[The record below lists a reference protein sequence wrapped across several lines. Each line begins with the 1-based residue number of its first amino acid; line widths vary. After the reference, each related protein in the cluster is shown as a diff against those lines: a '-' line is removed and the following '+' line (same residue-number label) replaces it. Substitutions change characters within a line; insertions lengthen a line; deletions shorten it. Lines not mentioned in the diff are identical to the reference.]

1 MNNVLTWLYCRV
13 ITTGSLKVPDVLGL
27 VDSEITAVLSM
38 VLLLTSSPLMLT
50 LKKFTNLRNNIT
62 KLLKYLKII

>member
-13 ITTGSLKVPDVLGL
+13 ITTGSLKVPDILGL
-27 VDSEITAVLSM
+27 VDSEITAVLTM
-38 VLLLTSSPLMLT
+38 VLLLTSSPLILA

-62 KLLKYLKII
+62 KLLK